1 MKEQMYLISE
11 DKLIELLTAQHEL
24 NCLVEA
30 GVDNWSWYMVN
41 REDYIMNHMKN
52 IPENPE
58 DFDFDFDDC
67 ATDDLINFTKV
78 EI

>member
-24 NCLVEA
+24 NCLMEA
-30 GVDNWSWYMVN
+30 EVDNWSWYMIN
-41 REDYIMNHMKN
+41 RQEYIERHVGTW
-52 IPENPE
+52 PDDP
-58 DFDFDFDDC
+58 DFDFDDC
-67 ATDDLINFTKV
+67 ATNDLINFTKV